1 MEKQI
6 HDFVVKCEKRRIFA
20 TERATWYILYI
31 YMSSSDVSK
40 MWKFNEPSDER
51 SLYQLLVRAYSSFT
65 YGIHIPTGGE
75 EVRPRTFII

>member
-20 TERATWYILYI
+20 TERAMYI

-51 SLYQLLVRAYSSFT
+51 SLYQLLVRAYSSVVQ
-65 YGIHIPTGGE
+65 GIHIPTN
-75 EVRPRTFII
+75 RD